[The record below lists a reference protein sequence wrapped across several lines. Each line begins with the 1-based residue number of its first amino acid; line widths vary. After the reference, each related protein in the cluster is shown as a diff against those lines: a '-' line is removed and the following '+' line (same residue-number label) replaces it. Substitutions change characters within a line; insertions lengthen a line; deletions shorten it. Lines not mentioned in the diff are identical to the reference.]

1 MFFSRSLKLYRTH
14 PKAYLPSFA
23 TEGSACFDLRA
34 SLQSGTEVTS
44 YTWLNITDLVSVSP
58 TQQLLLRPGHR
69 YLIPTNLILDIPE
82 GFSVRIHPRSGLAL
96 KQGLTLI
103 NCEGVIDSDYVDPIY
118 ITLLNLSDSPV
129 EIRDGDRVAQAEL
142 VRSETY
148 EIEEVNTPP
157 ARKTSRVGG
166 FGSTGV

>member
-1 MFFSRSLKLYRTH
+1 
-14 PKAYLPSFA
+14 
-23 TEGSACFDLRA
+23 
-34 SLQSGTEVTS
+34 
-44 YTWLNITDLVSVSP
+44 VSVSS
-58 TQQLLLRPGHR
+58 TQHLLLRPGHR

-103 NCEGVIDSDYVDPIY
+103 NCEGVIDSDYVEPIY

-129 EIRDGDRVAQAEL
+129 EISDGDRVAQAEL